1 MRYEKFK
8 KIIKVVAICLLLV
21 ASATSYVLYILFPDQ
36 AKLVIEDIK
45 DFASQ
50 PVPVIGFTVGAVV
63 VAALTILSKT
73 SFGRKAIKTMKQLCA
88 DLKIQFDALKEES
101 EKKLEEQKQ
110 FYEEKL
116 ALVEYNRKQER
127 EFTIKALSSIH
138 NVAVQHTLEQ
148 YKSMVSYEKI
158 SEVVDVEKAKLEK
171 EYEAKFEAFTQ
182 TLIADYERKIA
193 ELGTKTAQEP
203 TESAE
208 PVEDTKEE
216 EKVAE

>member
-1 MRYEKFK
+1 MWFDKFK
-8 KIIKVVAICLLLV
+8 KILKIVIICLLVLAGAGFGVLYVVDTEKAKYILNWVIEFSQQPIPIIGVSAGFILFLLAKTSLGKKALKFLKNLIVDLKNQLV
-21 ASATSYVLYILFPDQ
+21 AF
-36 AKLVIEDIK
+36 
-45 DFASQ
+45 
-50 PVPVIGFTVGAVV
+50 
-63 VAALTILSKT
+63 
-73 SFGRKAIKTMKQLCA
+73 
-88 DLKIQFDALKEES
+88 KEETNK
-101 EKKLEEQKQ
+101 ELEEQKR

-127 EFTIKALSSIH
+127 EFIVDALSQIH
-138 NVAVQHTLEQ
+138 NVGVQHALEQ

-182 TLIADYERKIA
+182 ALIADYEKKIA

>member
-1 MRYEKFK
+1 MWFDKFK
-8 KIIKVVAICLLLV
+8 KILKIVIICLLVL
-21 ASATSYVLYILFPDQ
+21 AGAGFGVLYVVDTEKAKYILNWVIEFSQQPIPIIGVSAGFILFLL
-36 AKLVIEDIK
+36 A
-45 DFASQ
+45 
-50 PVPVIGFTVGAVV
+50 
-63 VAALTILSKT
+63 KT
-73 SFGRKAIKTMKQLCA
+73 SLGKKALKFLKNLIV
-88 DLKIQFDALKEES
+88 DLKNQFVAFKEETN
-101 EKKLEEQKQ
+101 KKLEEQKKS
-110 FYEEKL
+110 YEEKL

-127 EFTIKALSSIH
+127 EFIIDALSSIH
-138 NVAVQHTLEQ
+138 NVGVQHTLEQ

-182 TLIADYERKIA
+182 ALIADYEKKIA